1 MASPLAAGCYKSF
14 LVIDISY
21 IHLWQL
27 VTTNYGLPL
36 ATRDHLA
43 IGHYKSYEALDSR
56 LQYIDND
63 LKDNMFLIISLVHS
77 NKRI

>member
-43 IGHYKSYEALDSR
+43 IGHYKSYKALDSR